1 MKLKVKKDKLLK
13 ALQKVTNIIGNRSTL
28 PVLANILFEAEG
40 STLTLTATDLELRIK
55 TSIEA
60 TIEKEGKTTIRA
72 KKLLS
77 LVTKFIGDDVIMD
90 CNENHHTRI
99 ECGTAKFTLLGLASD
114 DFPVPVDFVPIRKMK
129 FKEME
134 LSRILDQISYA
145 VSLDDSRKVLHGI
158 LFSMK
163 ENTLTSVAT
172 DGKRLALVE
181 KILDEGTSGS
191 DGDSIIPLKS
201 ANEIK
206 RLLEKDGEVSIELGE
221 KQASFVTASFKLTTK
236 LIEGNYPNYRQ
247 VIPPSFG
254 KFIDIPR
261 ELFIAKLELVSI
273 ALADSSAFIKLCF
286 DNNTLS
292 FKAAS
297 TDVGEGN
304 DYIEIPYTDT
314 KIDISFNPDFL
325 ADPFRHSAAD
335 KVVLKM
341 NDGFSPV
348 AIEGGEGFLYVIMP
362 MRNK

>member
-1 MKLKVKKDKLLK
+1 MKFKVKKDKLLK
-13 ALQKVTNIIGNRSTL
+13 ALQKVANIIGSRSTL

-40 STLTLTATDLELRIK
+40 STLTLTATDLELRI
-55 TSIEA
+55 TTTVEAEIER
-60 TIEKEGKTTIRA
+60 EGKTTIRA

-77 LVTKFIGDDVIMD
+77 LVSKFIGDDVLMD

-114 DFPVPVDFVPIRKMK
+114 DFPVPVDFVPVRKIA
-129 FKEME
+129 FKEAE

-163 ENTLTSVAT
+163 ENTFTAVAT

-181 KILDEGTSGS
+181 KMVDGASGA

-206 RLLEKDGEVSIELGE
+206 RLLEKDGEASIELGE
-221 KQASFVTASFKLTTK
+221 KQASFVTQSFKLTTK

-247 VIPPSFG
+247 VIPPAFG

-273 ALADSSAFIKLCF
+273 ALADSSAFIKLSF
-286 DNNTLS
+286 ENNNLS

-304 DYIEIPYTDT
+304 DFIEIPYTEN

>member
-1 MKLKVKKDKLLK
+1 MKFKIKKDKLLK
-13 ALQKVTNIIGNRSTL
+13 ALQKVTNIIGSRSTL

-40 STLTLTATDLELRIK
+40 NILTLTATDLEVRIT

-60 TIEKEGKTTIRA
+60 EIEREGKTTIRA

-77 LVTKFIGDDVIMD
+77 LVTRFIGDDILMD
-90 CNENHHTRI
+90 CNENHHTKI

-114 DFPVPVDFVPIRKMK
+114 DFPVSVDFVPVRKIK
-129 FKEME
+129 FKELE
-134 LSRILDQISYA
+134 LARILDQISYA

-163 ENTLTSVAT
+163 ENTLTAVAT

-181 KILDEGTSGS
+181 KILDGSSGN

-221 KQASFVTASFKLTTK
+221 KQASFVTPSFKLTTK

-247 VIPPSFG
+247 VIPASFG
-254 KFIDIPR
+254 KAIDIPR

-273 ALADSSAFIKLCF
+273 ALADSSAFIKLSF
-286 DNNTLS
+286 ENNNLS

-304 DYIEIPYTDT
+304 DFIEIAYTEN

-325 ADPFRHSAAD
+325 ADPFRHSVAD

-348 AIEGGEGFLYVIMP
+348 AIEGGEGFRYVIMP